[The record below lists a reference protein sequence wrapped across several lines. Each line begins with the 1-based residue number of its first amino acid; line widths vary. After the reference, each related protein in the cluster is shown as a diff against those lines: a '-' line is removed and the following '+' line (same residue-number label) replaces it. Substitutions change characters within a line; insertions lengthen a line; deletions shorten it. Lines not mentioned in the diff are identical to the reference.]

1 MFVNGV
7 EFMTTLSRKLVL
19 TTAEHI
25 PSWTDKQL
33 GGPLNKIVELYA
45 RGGAI
50 FNVFLMDQ

>member
-25 PSWTDKQL
+25 PSWTAKQL